1 MLYTV
6 NKSGTD
12 SHALAACIERACEGD
27 VILLIE
33 NAVFSAVKLQTSTAF
48 QNLNEGVSVF
58 VLMPDMLARG
68 LAVERCYE
76 FIQPVDYA
84 GFVELVEKNNPIRAC
99 F

>member
-6 NKSGTD
+6 NKSCTD
-12 SHALAACIERACEGD
+12 SRALAGCVERACKGD

-33 NAVFSAVKLQTSTAF
+33 NAVYSAVKLQASAAF
-48 QNLNEGVSVF
+48 KNLNEDVSVF

-76 FIQPVDYA
+76 FIQPVDYT
-84 GFVELVEKNNPIRAC
+84 GFVELVEKNNPIRSC